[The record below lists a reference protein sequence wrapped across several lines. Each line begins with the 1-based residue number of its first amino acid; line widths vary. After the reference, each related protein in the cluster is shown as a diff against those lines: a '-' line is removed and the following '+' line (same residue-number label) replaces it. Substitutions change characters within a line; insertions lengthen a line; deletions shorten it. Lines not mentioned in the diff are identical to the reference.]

1 MWDLFGFTTGKKNE
15 MAQGEQLQIALIPSS
30 STSSRSANTIMLS
43 LYSEIERHFQKKT
56 GDNLRSRLLK

>member
-1 MWDLFGFTTGKKNE
+1 MWDLFGFTVGKKNE

-43 LYSEIERHFQKKT
+43 LFSEIERHFQKKT

>member
-1 MWDLFGFTTGKKNE
+1 MWDLFGFTIGKKNE
-15 MAQGEQLQIALIPSS
+15 MALGKQLQIALIPSS

-43 LYSEIERHFQKKT
+43 LYGEIERHFQKKT